1 MSDNSTGATDNGI
14 DTVEPSMEDILASI
28 RRIIADDEVQKPEVS
43 EVASEVQQDTNLP
56 PELPQASADITP
68 PVTQADNRLEAVSAP
83 SDDSSPA
90 IVSDSGEHSLPN
102 LLSTQEETSI
112 DNALDGLLDDNFT
125 KPSLEIDRTIESTG
139 QTAESVSDSEDMLIE
154 ALNSESESIV
164 VPVTPSQTASS
175 FVFEDENIDLI
186 VEDLK
191 IPDSDNPDLPNQST
205 DIVHAADENL
215 VKADSVSD
223 EVQSILSDDPI
234 AESVN
239 ENPAPPTAVNVDTS
253 SRTSENTQ
261 EPLIDEDQ
269 LIDIDALL
277 NDDAETEVS
286 NTPENLVEEDVTSEN
301 TDLVSE
307 ILLSEAQDV
316 QDDMSAPI
324 EEFVVD
330 PAESLLVEDQV
341 NEPVASTESDM
352 DIVKALMADLTD
364 DSFLE
369 DGEIKALDTT
379 ALDVDDDSKAQ
390 ATHTEEPQDLSHE
403 SDVHDD
409 ILAMT
414 LEDET
419 RLQQEQNVD
428 SEETDHQT
436 QEPEIDMAE
445 ASLLELADLANAEA
459 QSAEK
464 DLEMG
469 LSPEPDTTSNQAQ
482 AQGEAQSADDVI
494 DEFIE
499 KIASDSRSEPS
510 VSKSNDTAQPS
521 AQEAILGTAAVA
533 TLGASALAT
542 AITNAEDQTDIDESI
557 EAELQGLLTD
567 VDNDDVQI
575 HKETHE
581 IEPQNIEAEEI
592 ENMPRTAKTDTILDD
607 VTETATADV
616 FASLN
621 QAVEDR
627 AIHAERGDR
636 IGDLVMEAL
645 RPMLKEWLD
654 ANLKGIVER
663 AVTKE
668 VKRISSG
675 K

>member
-1 MSDNSTGATDNGI
+1 MK
-14 DTVEPSMEDILASI
+14 IL
-28 RRIIADDEVQKPEVS
+28 RR
-43 EVASEVQQDTNLP
+43 
-56 PELPQASADITP
+56 
-68 PVTQADNRLEAVSAP
+68 RLR
-83 SDDSSPA
+83 
-90 IVSDSGEHSLPN
+90 L
-102 LLSTQEETSI
+102 
-112 DNALDGLLDDNFT
+112 
-125 KPSLEIDRTIESTG
+125 
-139 QTAESVSDSEDMLIE
+139 
-154 ALNSESESIV
+154 
-164 VPVTPSQTASS
+164 
-175 FVFEDENIDLI
+175 
-186 VEDLK
+186 
-191 IPDSDNPDLPNQST
+191 
-205 DIVHAADENL
+205 
-215 VKADSVSD
+215 
-223 EVQSILSDDPI
+223 
-234 AESVN
+234 
-239 ENPAPPTAVNVDTS
+239 
-253 SRTSENTQ
+253 
-261 EPLIDEDQ
+261 DQ

>member
-1 MSDNSTGATDNGI
+1 M
-14 DTVEPSMEDILASI
+14 P
-28 RRIIADDEVQKPEVS
+28 
-43 EVASEVQQDTNLP
+43 
-56 PELPQASADITP
+56 
-68 PVTQADNRLEAVSAP
+68 
-83 SDDSSPA
+83 
-90 IVSDSGEHSLPN
+90 
-102 LLSTQEETSI
+102 
-112 DNALDGLLDDNFT
+112 
-125 KPSLEIDRTIESTG
+125 
-139 QTAESVSDSEDMLIE
+139 
-154 ALNSESESIV
+154 
-164 VPVTPSQTASS
+164 
-175 FVFEDENIDLI
+175 
-186 VEDLK
+186 
-191 IPDSDNPDLPNQST
+191 
-205 DIVHAADENL
+205 
-215 VKADSVSD
+215 
-223 EVQSILSDDPI
+223 ILSDDPI

-286 NTPENLVEEDVTSEN
+286 
-301 TDLVSE
+301 LVSE

-499 KIASDSRSEPS
+499 KIASDSRSKGYS
-510 VSKSNDTAQPS
+510 RNSRRRNSWCRRARHSNHKCRRSSKY
-521 AQEAILGTAAVA
+521 
-533 TLGASALAT
+533 
-542 AITNAEDQTDIDESI
+542 
-557 EAELQGLLTD
+557 
-567 VDNDDVQI
+567 
-575 HKETHE
+575 
-581 IEPQNIEAEEI
+581 
-592 ENMPRTAKTDTILDD
+592 
-607 VTETATADV
+607 
-616 FASLN
+616 
-621 QAVEDR
+621 
-627 AIHAERGDR
+627 
-636 IGDLVMEAL
+636 
-645 RPMLKEWLD
+645 
-654 ANLKGIVER
+654 
-663 AVTKE
+663 
-668 VKRISSG
+668 
-675 K
+675 

>member
-90 IVSDSGEHSLPN
+90 VVSDSGEHSLPN

-139 QTAESVSDSEDMLIE
+139 ETAESVSDSEDMLIE

>member
-56 PELPQASADITP
+56 PELPQASVDITP

-90 IVSDSGEHSLPN
+90 VVSDSGEHSLPN